1 MPSDEDAIDRQLRIP
16 LPVCCVQL
24 EAGDGTDGL
33 EVGPAVGA
41 IEGAADGEADGLEVG
56 PAVGATDGEAEGDAL
71 PLGLGACRSNELTMR
86 CVRMYLPP
94 MHSYSPLQDPGHCQA
109 HLIIDR
115 HSPE

>member
-24 EAGDGTDGL
+24 EAGDGT
-33 EVGPAVGA
+33 
-41 IEGAADGEADGLEVG
+41 DGLEVG